1 MGTSGA
7 PVLASLLLLS
17 SPAAAQKLPASLEPM
32 IREAHAD
39 ERKIVINVAKRM
51 YPGSIASIDALVAKI
66 ERDEKV
72 EVAEAGFIE
81 GFSGEAALGG
91 YLSTGN
97 TDEWGVTGALAMKRQ
112 GLRWVHN
119 LDLRLDV
126 KEENGQRSSQRIFAN
141 YILRRNFKESKWFAF
156 AGLRFE
162 HDRFQGIDRR
172 FGQAAGAGY
181 QIAKGGKVDWEV
193 MAGPVLRQTRF
204 IDEPDSTTFGLFG
217 RTRFTWKL
225 TDTLKFS
232 QNVDGVLDGDNDGLT
247 ATSAVT
253 SDLYG
258 DFALRL
264 SFTAE
269 LETDPPEG
277 REKLETY
284 TRATL
289 IYDF

>member
-1 MGTSGA
+1 MA
-7 PVLASLLLLS
+7 
-17 SPAAAQKLPASLEPM
+17 
-32 IREAHAD
+32 R
-39 ERKIVINVAKRM
+39 
-51 YPGSIASIDALVAKI
+51 IDALVARI

-72 EVAEAGFIE
+72 EVGKAGFLG

-97 TDEWGVTGALAMKRQ
+97 TDEWGLTGALAMKRQ

-119 LDLRLDV
+119 LDVKLDV
-126 KEENGQRSSQRIFAN
+126 KEENGARSSERLFAN
-141 YILRRNFKESKWFAF
+141 YILRRNFKGSRWFAF

-162 HDRFQGIDRR
+162 HDRFQGIERR
-172 FGQAAGAGY
+172 FGQAAGPGY
-181 QIAKGGKVDWEV
+181 QLLKGKKAEWEV
-193 MAGPVLRQTRF
+193 MAGPALRQTRF
-204 IDEPDSTTFGLFG
+204 VGEPDSTTFGLFG
-217 RTRFTWKL
+217 RTRFSWKL
-225 TDTLKFS
+225 TDTLRFS
-232 QNVDGVLDGDNDGLT
+232 QNIDGVFDGDNNGLT
-247 ATSAVT
+247 STSAVT

-277 REKLETY
+277 REKMETY